1 MCLPHRQGGR
11 GLTPLSEPLV
21 APHALIAG
29 AGIGG
34 LTAALGLAR
43 RGWRITL
50 LERRDGHEDI
60 GAGLQISPNAS
71 AILRDLGLLPQLIA
85 SGLAPT
91 AVHIRRAKDGATLA
105 RLPLGDAEQRW
116 GAPYLDVHRADL
128 IGALRA
134 AALAEP
140 NIAFHPQTALAGFEQ
155 TFDSVSAVA
164 LRRALR
170 VSFSADCLIGAD
182 GVRSFVR
189 ARTATL
195 DAHTDDLPKLAHYVA
210 WRALVPADRVAAAWR
225 VAESTLWLGPGAHLV
240 HYPLRGGSVI
250 NLVAIVDAA
259 WPLDAKADLWS
270 QPGDPAVI
278 AARFSRWAAPARAL
292 VAAATDWRLWPLVER
307 KTPAHW
313 NNGRIALLGDAAH
326 AMVPFLAQGSAQ
338 AIEDAAA
345 LTAQLTPGGDIPAA
359 LAAYSA
365 ARVARAARV
374 QSESRQQA
382 RRYHLRWP
390 AAPLRDAALRLLGP
404 ARLLERYDWLYSAKP
419 AWKTGPQEAES
430 PR

>member
-292 VAAATDWRLWPLVER
+292 VAAATDWRLWPQSNAR
-307 KTPAHW
+307 RR
-313 NNGRIALLGDAAH
+313 RIGTTAASPCS
-326 AMVPFLAQGSAQ
+326 AMRRMPWCRFSHKAPPKPSKMPPRSRLS
-338 AIEDAAA
+338 
-345 LTAQLTPGGDIPAA
+345 LRPAA
-359 LAAYSA
+359 IFPPRSPPI
-365 ARVARAARV
+365 ARRGWRGRRGSKANRVSRRAAITCAGLPRLCATPPCGC
-374 QSESRQQA
+374 SA
-382 RRYHLRWP
+382 RR
-390 AAPLRDAALRLLGP
+390 G
-404 ARLLERYDWLYSAKP
+404 S
-419 AWKTGPQEAES
+419 
-430 PR
+430 